1 MSGGA
6 GRVTVRGLIRAA
18 AVTIAMATTARAG
31 DVATPVVAG
40 IGGVHRTGS
49 WTPLAIPVAG
59 DGPQAIR
66 AWVADPDGQLV
77 GSPPVQGHAG
87 AEPSA
92 RTCVRTGRPA
102 GLLAVEG
109 LDAGQASGG
118 AYDVARLAQLAA
130 PMPGTTVASTTP
142 LVLVHGDL
150 PAAAAALR
158 LVAGERTPAA
168 AVSLTAA
175 PIPPRLTPR
184 DLDAFDEAI
193 ICGRDLAA
201 LPRDALTAIDGW
213 VRGGGRLVFIA
224 GESAQAVAAAGPP
237 AADWLPGTEP
247 RLARL
252 RRFGSLEAFARA
264 GGLAARCPVEGVA
277 VPLFA
282 ARRSPGGVVAV
293 FEGSA
298 AEQPLVIRRAHGL
311 GTITW
316 LGLDID
322 AAWAAGWPGCDRLLA
337 ALLGAGAAADE
348 VLAVADFGRP
358 RVPDLAGQLRV
369 ALDTFPAPNAARS
382 VPFEI
387 LAGLGVLYALALYP
401 LDWWLV
407 SRSGRPG
414 LAWLTLPV
422 LAGGFT
428 AGTWAIGGL
437 WGHQAPPRCQAA
449 EVLDIDVAGGLVR
462 GCAWLAVSSPANA
475 VVDVSVA
482 AAAAVPVTGAD
493 AAVSWFADGGTGF
506 GGVDAA
512 TAHPSLAAHDYRY
525 DGGLAA
531 LVGVPIAAV
540 SSRLFEA
547 AWTASA
553 TTPAAS
559 GTLVRDARGL
569 VRGTLVNHLPFPL
582 RDCRLL
588 HAGWLW
594 DIGDFEPGETFDTE
608 AGRGPRSLAAALTR
622 RVAVGDRD
630 RTERWDTA
638 SLDVARILEVAG
650 FHAAAGG
657 LGYTAVEP
665 GRLRRLDLSPL
676 LAVDRAIVVGR
687 APLGVRGTSGEI
699 RLHRD
704 GMESVALAPQAADQ
718 GTLVRIVVP
727 LSAAEEEPE
736 TLGVSASPR
745 VPDATTPAEEKP

>member
-1 MSGGA
+1 MSGRA
-6 GRVTVRGLIRAA
+6 GRVTVRGLAGV
-18 AVTIAMATTARAG
+18 AVVAGAMATTARAG
-31 DVATPVVAG
+31 EDAAPVIAG
-40 IGGVHRTGS
+40 IGGVHRTGC
-49 WTPLAIPVAG
+49 WTPLAIPVA
-59 DGPQAIR
+59 DDSPHAIR

-77 GSPPVQGHAG
+77 GSPAMEIQAG
-87 AEPSA
+87 AQPIA
-92 RTCVRTGRPA
+92 RACVRPGRPA
-102 GLLAVEG
+102 ARLALER
-109 LDAGQASGG
+109 LDAGQASAGSRDADG
-118 AYDVARLAQLAA
+118 PAPAA
-130 PMPGTTVASTTP
+130 SPLPGMTVASTTP

-168 AVSLTAA
+168 TVALTAA

-193 ICGRDLAA
+193 ICGRDLAR
-201 LPRDALTAIDGW
+201 LPHDALTAIDGW

-224 GESAQAVAAAGPP
+224 GESAQAVAAVGPP

-247 RLARL
+247 RLTRL
-252 RRFGSLEAFARA
+252 RRFGGLEAFARA
-264 GGLAARCPVEGVA
+264 GGLAARCPPEGVA
-277 VPLFA
+277 LPLFA
-282 ARRSPGGVVAV
+282 SRRSPGGVVTV

-298 AEQPLVIRRAHGL
+298 TEQPLVIRRAHGL

-322 AAWAAGWPGCDRLLA
+322 AAWASGWPGCDRLLA
-337 ALLGAGAAADE
+337 ALLGAGTTADE
-348 VLAVADFGRP
+348 VLTVADFGRP

-414 LAWLTLPV
+414 LSWLTLPAV
-422 LAGGFT
+422 AGGFT
-428 AGTWAIGGL
+428 AATWAIGGA
-437 WGHQAPPRCQAA
+437 WGHQAPPMCQAA

-462 GCAWLAVSSPANA
+462 GCSWMAVMSPANA

-482 AAAAVPVTGAD
+482 AAGAVPVSGAD
-493 AAVSWFADGGTGF
+493 TAVSWFADGGTGF

-512 TAHPSLAAHDYRY
+512 TAHPSLAADDYRY
-525 DGGLAA
+525 DGSLAA

-547 AWTASA
+547 AWTAGA

-559 GTLVRDARGL
+559 GRLVRDGRGL

-582 RDCRLL
+582 SDCRLL
-588 HAGWLW
+588 HAGWLY

-622 RVAVGDRD
+622 RIAVGDRD
-630 RTERWDTA
+630 RAERWDTA
-638 SLDVARILEVAG
+638 SLDVVRILEVAG

-687 APLGVRGTSGEI
+687 APPGVRGTTWEI
-699 RLHRD
+699 RLNRD
-704 GMESVALAPQAADQ
+704 GMEPVALDPHAADS
-718 GTLVRIVVP
+718 GTLVRLVVP
-727 LSAAEEEPE
+727 VSADDGQPE
-736 TLGVSASPR
+736 TQGGDAAPR
-745 VPDATTPAEEKP
+745 APDAATPSEETP